1 MTNIISLLGARK
13 VPHWLIKQYY
23 ETFRLFNLLW
33 WSFHRVSRKK
43 VYSVRWNCWIFFLFL
58 FFSLFLYICLLRLL
72 GKWLCL
78 RTRNLG
84 YYIHNKIIVFHFRKE
99 EVFIF
104 LSFAQKTPNI
114 LGYFIFFFCHL
125 GLSNSIS
132 LLNSIILVGKT
143 GKAKTIFYTLFFP
156 PATSF
161 CVCGHM
167 SFGHLDSFV
176 WCLEGRCEVEAT
188 CLMSLIYSYLEVPGN
203 MWLVCKTVS
212 ISRFQCM
219 TKQTALVN
227 FCS

>member
-114 LGYFIFFFCHL
+114 LGYFFFFL
-125 GLSNSIS
+125 
-132 LLNSIILVGKT
+132 
-143 GKAKTIFYTLFFP
+143 
-156 PATSF
+156 
-161 CVCGHM
+161 
-167 SFGHLDSFV
+167 SFGIVQFNL
-176 WCLEGRCEVEAT
+176 
-188 CLMSLIYSYLEVPGN
+188 YSKFYNISWKNWKGKNYLLYPFFSSCN
-203 MWLVCKTVS
+203 
-212 ISRFQCM
+212 
-219 TKQTALVN
+219 
-227 FCS
+227 

>member
-114 LGYFIFFFCHL
+114 LGYFFFFL
-125 GLSNSIS
+125 
-132 LLNSIILVGKT
+132 
-143 GKAKTIFYTLFFP
+143 
-156 PATSF
+156 
-161 CVCGHM
+161 
-167 SFGHLDSFV
+167 SFGIVQFNLSSKFYNIS
-176 WCLEGRCEVEAT
+176 WKNWKGKN
-188 CLMSLIYSYLEVPGN
+188 YLLYPFFSSCN
-203 MWLVCKTVS
+203 
-212 ISRFQCM
+212 
-219 TKQTALVN
+219 
-227 FCS
+227 